1 MKINYTHLWYFIFLV
16 MFVIGIIFI
25 ADINPIQDKDNN
37 TYKVSPGDYR
47 SGYFGVLLI
56 FISLIGGVGVY
67 KIPELFQKRDVV
79 VPIIFNDI

>member
-25 ADINPIQDKDNN
+25 AYINPIQDKDNN
-37 TYKVSPGDYR
+37 TYKISSTDYR
-47 SGYFGVLLI
+47 YGYFGVLLI
-56 FISLIGGVGVY
+56 FISIFGGVGVY

-79 VPIIFNDI
+79 VPITFDKI